1 MSSIGSGKTPA
12 QKVADLIFQNVAT
25 ATADTAGAT
34 DTGDG
39 EKQAKTGGKAKP
51 VTAKVGAAST
61 GANASVN
68 VAAGADRAGAS
79 SKAKGTD
86 AASEGAAQAGTDGTE
101 AAAAG
106 GAPEG
111 AAGEMEQ
118 ADAPVTVAALPAAK
132 DTVEAAP
139 KAQVGRELVAAP
151 AGGGALT
158 TSAEQVAHSATR
170 GLQQL
175 GDVAGLAQDTHA
187 AMGSIKA
194 QSALAVLTG
203 TTKASDPKFKKAIT
217 DFADGLQDIGHGDDT
232 AGMLADVF
240 RSTSTTPAQLAQKR
254 ALAAEAGVDMS
265 AVAEGG
271 TEGTDAAADVTQHTG
286 DAVSD
291 ARAQLEAHLASG
303 TADEATVRAATKALQ
318 VAMQAAGQGD
328 QVGATVAD
336 IAKNAGTKAGASA
349 LAAAAALG
357 IQMPDTMSDAKDKGE
372 TSALKAQTQ
381 RAEAKAQQQKAAAA
395 AASEARSNATPS
407 GSAASS
413 MAGATGDISKLVA
426 KGGAVDGK
434 FKMGIIPDYDNGAT
448 GGVAGFISRT
458 GVVPP
463 KISGYVDA
471 HADGS
476 WDAGA
481 ADRWLKEAVDNNIP
495 TLELSVSSHG
505 TGPLSDAQVAG
516 IKQAV
521 DKARAAGK
529 QVDIRFG
536 YEMNYGGGG
545 ATQGGRVNNNN
556 NTSAFKQQWAQ
567 VAAVVNPDRTAT
579 PPAKMIWS
587 PNVWSGGGLPYADW
601 LPDDPSTIDE
611 VALDFYHKAG
621 DDISVASLSKVMDPV
636 YAIAKGLNIPFTFG
650 ETGVNGGGGAAG
662 EKTAWLNLLASPEL
676 RDKYPLYQGFD
687 WFDYIKGG
695 NNFSISQDSSEAPGF
710 KDWYGKTFTASDAA
724 ATSTN
729 ATDDPAKATTKPS

>member
-25 ATADTAGAT
+25 AAADTAGAS

-68 VAAGADRAGAS
+68 VAAGADKAGGPAR
-79 SKAKGTD
+79 AKGAE
-86 AASEGAAQAGTDGTE
+86 AASEAAPQAATDGTE
-101 AAAAG
+101 PAAAG

-111 AAGEMEQ
+111 AAGETEQ
-118 ADAPVTVAALPAAK
+118 AAGPVTAAALPAAK

-139 KAQVGRELVAAP
+139 KALVGRELAAAP

-158 TSAEQVAHSATR
+158 TSAEQVAHSATK

-187 AMGSIKA
+187 AMGSLKA
-194 QSALAVLTG
+194 QSALAVLTS
-203 TTKASDPKFKKAIT
+203 TAKASDPKFKKAIT
-217 DFADGLQDIGHGDDT
+217 DFADGLHDIGHGDDT

-254 ALAAEAGVDMS
+254 ALAEEAGVDMS
-265 AVAEGG
+265 VVADDG
-271 TEGTDAAADVTQHTG
+271 TEAASGVTQETG
-286 DAVSD
+286 DAVGD

-303 TADEATVRAATKALQ
+303 TASAATIRADTKALQ
-318 VAMQAAGQGD
+318 VAMQAAGKGD

-357 IQMPDTMSDAKDKGE
+357 VQLPDTMSDAKDKGE

-448 GGVAGFISRT
+448 GGAAGFISRT

-471 HADGS
+471 RADGS

-481 ADRWLKEAVDNNIP
+481 ADRWLKDAVDNNIP

-521 DKARAAGK
+521 AKARAAGK

-621 DDISVASLSKVMDPV
+621 DDISVASLSKVIDPV

-650 ETGVNGGGGAAG
+650 ETGVNGGDGAAG
-662 EKTAWLNLLASPEL
+662 EKTSWLNLLASSEL
-676 RDKYPLYQGFD
+676 REKYPLYQGFD
-687 WFDYIKGG
+687 WFDYVKGG
-695 NNFSISQDSSEAPGF
+695 TNFSISQDSSEASGF
-710 KDWYGKTFTASDAA
+710 KDWYGKTFTASNAA

-729 ATDDPAKATTKPS
+729 ATDDPTKATTTPS